1 MEVSTNTISDSLTHS
16 AFSQPYSSIGFF
28 HASSVEEGGADNM
41 SALEIRSLHNL
52 TSGTKVLEAAAAES
66 TNSWTA
72 AFLFFLC

>member
-1 MEVSTNTISDSLTHS
+1 MEVSTNPISDSLTHS
-16 AFSQPYSSIGFF
+16 AFSQPYSIIGFF

-41 SALEIRSLHNL
+41 SAFEIRNLHNL
-52 TSGTKVLEAAAAES
+52 TSGTKVLEAAAES